1 MRKKKLYEL
10 IQEMVLYMNHMEEC
24 KALSIGHELRDNV
37 LHKVYKV
44 NGKCDCKYNE
54 FMKKLKN
61 IK

>member
-10 IQEMVLYMNHMEEC
+10 IQKMVLYMSHMEEC

-37 LHKVYKV
+37 LHKVYKIS
-44 NGKCDCKYNE
+44 GDCDCGYNE